1 MIDIK
6 SIQHF
11 VAVFKRNSFK
21 GGAEELGVTQSAM
34 TKSIARLEH
43 ELSLVLFNRTTRLV
57 EPTDSARILF
67 HRAEELLSAHQ
78 ALLDEARLLASGEMG
93 ALKVGV
99 IALAAET
106 LVGPALARLAQS
118 HPQLD
123 VEVVVGSADVY
134 KDLAL
139 GACDLAIGDEANFLQ
154 SSHAASLRMQAIGE
168 EAVVLVHRPEL
179 LSSNRNNLSKLL
191 QFPMAIPSR
200 YYNEN
205 RLFHSISQHVEGG
218 DARYRL
224 NSLSACLNLAASSD
238 VVTFLPRS
246 FAEQAQRQGVIEVPA
261 VDLDLTVRLVAVS
274 RASHSQTP
282 AVKAFHAALLTVRP
296 NIQIS

>member
-1 MIDIK
+1 MTDLK

-21 GGAEELGVTQSAM
+21 GGAEELGLTQSAM
-34 TKSIARLEH
+34 TKSIARLEDQ
-43 ELSLVLFNRTTRLV
+43 LSLVLFNRTTRLV
-57 EPTDSARILF
+57 EPTDSARILY
-67 HRAEELLSAHQ
+67 HRAEELLSAHE
-78 ALLDEARLLASGEMG
+78 ALLDEARLLATGEMG
-93 ALKVGV
+93 ALRVGV

-106 LVGPALARLAQS
+106 LVGPALASLASS
-118 HPQLD
+118 HPQLN

-134 KDLAL
+134 RDLAL

-154 SSHAASLRMQAIGE
+154 SSHAATLRMRIIGE
-168 EAVVLVHRPEL
+168 EAVVLVHRPGL
-179 LSSNRNNLSKLL
+179 VSGARNNLSKLL
-191 QFPMAIPSR
+191 QYPLAIPSR

-205 RLFHSISQHVEGG
+205 RLFHSIAQHVDAG

-238 VVTFLPRS
+238 VVTFLPQS
-246 FAEQAQRQGVIEVPA
+246 FAEQARLQGAIVIPP
-261 VDLDLTVRLVAVS
+261 VDLELTVRLVAVS

-282 AVKAFHAALLTVRP
+282 AVKAFHAALLAVRP
-296 NIQIS
+296 NI